1 MKMKKSISLLCCVI
15 IASMGIILTGCGN
28 SSNNKDSENSGEKY
42 ADSPYVGTWEAKVA
56 EYEGVKYDAEEAIGG
71 AALMIDEDGTA
82 IYFGGGTRIDD
93 KWEPTEDGLKLW
105 KEGENEQTFFIY
117 KDDMLIVD
125 VETEGELM
133 TLYFEREDDNDKD
146 AESSNDKDAESSN
159 DKDTESNSDKDTENS
174 SEKYADSPYVG
185 AWVAKVVENKGIE
198 YDAEAVIG
206 VSKFTFNADGTG
218 TYITDDMKEEIEW
231 EPTEDGAKFADDS
244 GVDYFTYKDGNLLLN
259 LETEEVSLTVHYEK
273 LK

>member
-15 IASMGIILTGCGN
+15 IASMGIILTGCGS

-42 ADSPYVGTWEAKVA
+42 ADSPYVGTWVAKVA
-56 EYEGVKYDAEEAIGG
+56 EYEGNKYDAEEAIGG
-71 AALMIDEDGTA
+71 ATLMIDADGTA
-82 IYFGGGTRIDD
+82 IYLGGGTRIDD

-133 TLYFEREDDNDKD
+133 TLYFEREND
-146 AESSNDKDAESSN
+146 NDKDAESSN
-159 DKDTESNSDKDTENS
+159 DKDTESNSDKDAENS
-174 SEKYADSPYVG
+174 TEKYADSPYVG
-185 AWVAKVVENKGIE
+185 TWVAKVVENKGIE
-198 YDAEAVIG
+198 YDAEEVIG

>member
-28 SSNNKDSENSGEKY
+28 SSNNKDSENSDEKY

-71 AALMIDEDGTA
+71 ASLMIEEDGTA

-105 KEGENEQTFFIY
+105 KEGVNEQTFFIY

-133 TLYFEREDDNDKD
+133 TLYFEREDESNKD
-146 AESSNDKDAESSN
+146 ADS
-159 DKDTESNSDKDTENS
+159 S

-185 AWVAKVVENKGIE
+185 TWAAEVVEDKGIE
-198 YDAEAVIG
+198 YDAAETLGDIA
-206 VSKFTFNADGTG
+206 FTLYADGTG
-218 TYITDDMKEEIEW
+218 EYIGADMEGDIEW
-231 EPTEDGAKFADDS
+231 ESAEDGLKFTDVS
-244 GVDYFTYKDGNLLLN
+244 GSDYFTYED
-259 LETEEVSLTVHYEK
+259 EK
-273 LK
+273 LVLHSESEDESVTVYFEKRK

>member
-105 KEGENEQTFFIY
+105 KEGENEQDPSIFIY

-125 VETEGELM
+125 VETEGKLM

-146 AESSNDKDAESSN
+146 
-159 DKDTESNSDKDTENS
+159 TESNSDKDAENS

-185 AWVAKVVENKGIE
+185 TWVAKVVENKGIE
-198 YDAEAVIG
+198 YDAEEVIG

-244 GVDYFTYKDGNLLLN
+244 GVDYFTYKDGK
-259 LETEEVSLTVHYEK
+259 K

>member
-71 AALMIDEDGTA
+71 ASLMIEEDGTA

-105 KEGENEQTFFIY
+105 KEGETEDDPSIFVY

-133 TLYFEREDDNDKD
+133 TLYFEREDD
-146 AESSNDKDAESSN
+146 S
-159 DKDTESNSDKDTENS
+159 DKDTESSSDKDTENS
-174 SEKYADSPYVG
+174 GEKYADSPYVG
-185 AWVAKVVENKGIE
+185 TWELTAADFNGEKIDDVKE
-198 YDAEAVIG
+198 YLGDTYMILD
-206 VSKFTFNADGTG
+206 ADGTF
-218 TYITDDMKEEIEW
+218 TYMSDGEEGYSEW
-231 EPTEDGAKFADDS
+231 KPTEDGMMFWDETGEYSFVYKEEMLVVDVEAED
-244 GVDYFTYKDGNLLLN
+244 GVVTEYFKKVD
-259 LETEEVSLTVHYEK
+259 
-273 LK
+273 

>member
-93 KWEPTEDGLKLW
+93 KWEPTEDGLKFTDYAG
-105 KEGENEQTFFIY
+105 EG
-117 KDDMLIVD
+117 
-125 VETEGELM
+125 
-133 TLYFEREDDNDKD
+133 
-146 AESSNDKDAESSN
+146 
-159 DKDTESNSDKDTENS
+159 
-174 SEKYADSPYVG
+174 
-185 AWVAKVVENKGIE
+185 
-198 YDAEAVIG
+198 
-206 VSKFTFNADGTG
+206 
-218 TYITDDMKEEIEW
+218 
-231 EPTEDGAKFADDS
+231 
-244 GVDYFTYKDGNLLLN
+244 YFTYKDGKLLMDVELQSGGS
-259 LETEEVSLTVHYEK
+259 TTAHFEK
-273 LK
+273 QK